1 MYVPLRT
8 RIEKDIIVRIY
19 RSLTGT
25 GQINVS
31 LGQEVAPEDI
41 IGSSNSSAGFRV
53 LNLANLLSVAPSETE
68 KYLQRKVGQ
77 RIYKDELLA
86 QKKGFLGRNIM
97 ITSPADGIL
106 DYINPKTGELRM
118 SFLPKKE
125 NLPSGVYGIVEGVD
139 KEKGLIIIKTQ
150 ASLVHGIFGSG
161 RLRDGTLNLV
171 GKKDEFIAK
180 SAISSKYADKILV
193 GGSLIFKEAIS
204 EAISCDVK
212 GIIIGGVNAKDYK
225 GMAGGHLSFP
235 KKLDNDIGIS
245 IICTE
250 GFGSISMGSDIYE
263 ILNAYNGKYIS
274 IDGNKAVIYLPS
286 FESKSMGKIKAT
298 SLGPITGDFI
308 NHESEV
314 TEIKLG
320 LHVRI
325 IGNSYPGEQGKIIA
339 IDKSV
344 TVLPSG
350 LKANL
355 ATIETRNRKI
365 QVPVANL
372 EVIL

>member
-1 MYVPLRT
+1 MYIPLRI
-8 RIEKDIIVRIY
+8 RIERDIITRIY

-25 GQINVS
+25 GQIKVS
-31 LGQEVAPEDI
+31 VNQEVAPEDI

-53 LNLANLLSVAPSETE
+53 LNLANLLSVPPSETE

-86 QKKGFLGRNIM
+86 QKKDFLGRNKIV
-97 ITSPADGIL
+97 TSPADGIL

-125 NLPSGVYGIVEGVD
+125 DLPAGVYGIVEVVD
-139 KEKGLIIIKTQ
+139 EEKGMIIIKTQ
-150 ASLVHGIFGSG
+150 ASLVHGVFGSG
-161 RLRDGTLNLV
+161 KLRDGTLNLI
-171 GKKDEFIAK
+171 GKKDDFIAK
-180 SAISSKYADKILV
+180 SVISSRYSGKILV

-204 EAISCDVK
+204 EAISEGVK
-212 GIIIGGVNAKDYK
+212 GIIVGGINAKDYK

-245 IICTE
+245 IVCTE
-250 GFGSISMGSDIYE
+250 GFGSIPMGMDIYE
-263 ILNAYNGKYIS
+263 ILSAYDGKYIS

-286 FESKSMGKIKAT
+286 FESKSMSKIKNT
-298 SLGPITGDFI
+298 SLGPITEALI

-314 TEIKLG
+314 TEMKIG
-320 LHVRI
+320 LNVRV
-325 IGNSYPGEQGKIIA
+325 IGNSYSGEQGKIIA
-339 IDKSV
+339 IDKSE

-350 LKANL
+350 LKGTL
-355 ATIETRNRKI
+355 ITIETRSRKI